1 MRTLIVEDEFT
12 SRMQLKYFLEEHG
25 ACDIAVNG
33 TEALAAID
41 LANKEKRPYS
51 LICLDVKMPGMD
63 GNELLTNIRAMEEA
77 QGLPPEQRVKIF
89 MTTGVTD
96 PKSVL
101 KSFYELCDEY
111 LAKPVDNVRLLALL
125 KKHALIQ

>member
-1 MRTLIVEDEFT
+1 
-12 SRMQLKYFLEEHG
+12 
-25 ACDIAVNG
+25 
-33 TEALAAID
+33 
-41 LANKEKRPYS
+41 
-51 LICLDVKMPGMD
+51 MPGMD
-63 GNELLTNIRAMEEA
+63 GNELLTNIRAMEETL
-77 QGLPPEQRVKIF
+77 GLPPEQRVKIF